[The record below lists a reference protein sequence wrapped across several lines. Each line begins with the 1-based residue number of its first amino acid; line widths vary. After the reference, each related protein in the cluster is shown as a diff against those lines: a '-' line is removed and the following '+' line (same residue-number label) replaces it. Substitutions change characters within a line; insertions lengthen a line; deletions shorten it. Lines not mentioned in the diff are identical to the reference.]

1 MPDPANR
8 ALRDLIRPDS
18 PDFTDFL
25 PGFNSLTSREQRE
38 LGRISDPFTG
48 DALQNALDREFRK
61 MERGMGAPSEND
73 RLVSDQLQLRIR
85 HQREQLRLELEGDPL
100 AGSNRSRMRSLY
112 NNLREKLG
120 RDPSPSEVQDTA
132 GARRRGKL
140 GERDRCI
147 QLGNCSQER
156 MDALDRDIADLQA
169 RKDQLDMAD
178 RQLAEN
184 REARGMARNADN
196 PNERPRNRPNEDL
209 DENPD
214 PNRPRDPP
222 DENPNRRPRNERG
235 KNSDDEDSVPDPKN
249 KGLNETPTDRNY
261 KKTIGKV
268 LVGLSAAA
276 VLFGVGAANIIEG
289 AHSLMGLNPNVG
301 NLVNGLPCECSCLRD
316 GDQCLDIA
324 SDESVKQHYPSFFD
338 KETGEF
344 TYCRR
349 QGETSSDCT
358 SGICGNH
365 FDISPG
371 SFSTVAILGS
381 FFSLILYVIVFV
393 YLILSRKGLSILKE
407 FKWIGGI
414 LFLVAAIYY
423 GTWMLSKQFPKISE
437 ELKKVVVF
445 TGKKIEPDKIGDN
458 IATSN
463 ISEDPFSCNDK
474 YDPIG
479 DVFDDN
485 LSSYFLKG
493 LTTSPITL
501 NEFNSSIS
509 DLTQLSLVGDFNEI
523 CGSDGSGCP
532 LVLSNDVSSSN
543 MVQNAE
549 NWVNREITGEL
560 IYMTQWQDPSCNYD
574 TNRIPF
580 KIIEDGITNNEEKCY
595 YKDNNEDVSIKVPDI
610 NKITNNQNIL
620 DLPRSTSSDTSD
632 NKSDLESAIDD
643 KAPDFVGDIYRSVT
657 SPSRIGGDLSL
668 DENRFKTILISNQ
681 DYNDKLSSYSII
693 EYLQSENS
701 NGDTVENHENIY
713 YPNKEEIYYPCY
725 QHNFSFNDGEC
736 EDAPTYCDTTTND
749 LCIDKSDNVNYHQ
762 HEGRSDTL
770 KRVDCCVRKCWKFDN
785 EHSVDE
791 DTKLVQE
798 CGTLMGFVA
807 IIVII
812 LTSLIILISLILLFR
827 AIITFKKNR
836 AKPDDKTV
844 LFDLIQ
850 KMAKSDEK
858 S

>member
-25 PGFNSLTSREQRE
+25 PGFENLSSRERRD

-85 HQREQLRLELEGDPL
+85 HQREQLRLELDGDPL
-100 AGSNRSRMRSLY
+100 VGSNRSRMRSLY

-132 GARRRGKL
+132 NVRRRGKL

-178 RQLAEN
+178 RQLADN

-214 PNRPRDPP
+214 TNTPRDRDNP
-222 DENPNRRPRNERG
+222 DEVPRNKRG
-235 KNSDDEDSVPDPKN
+235 KKSNDEPDEPDPKN

-261 KKTIGKV
+261 KKTLGK
-268 LVGLSAAA
+268 GLAVIAGVA
-276 VLFGVGAANIIEG
+276 VLFGLGAANIIEG

-301 NLVNGLPCECSCLRD
+301 NLVNGLPCECSCLRN

-324 SDESVKQHYPSFFD
+324 SDDSVKKHYPSFFD

-344 TYCRR
+344 TYCNR
-349 QGETSSDCT
+349 QDETSSDCT
-358 SGICGNH
+358 AGLCGNH

-371 SFSTVAILGS
+371 SFSTVAIIGS
-381 FFSLILYVIVFV
+381 FLTLILYIVITISGHLPELKELKWISATLVLV
-393 YLILSRKGLSILKE
+393 VVIYLGTLIL
-407 FKWIGGI
+407 
-414 LFLVAAIYY
+414 
-423 GTWMLSKQFPKISE
+423 TKQFPKISE
-437 ELKKVVVF
+437 ELKKLVVF
-445 TGKKIEPDKIGDN
+445 TGKQVGQIKEDN
-458 IATSN
+458 IGAID
-463 ISEDPFSCNDK
+463 ISENPFSCNDK

-479 DVFDDN
+479 DLFDDN

-493 LTTSPITL
+493 LTNSPITYS
-501 NEFNSSIS
+501 EYTSIS
-509 DLTQLSLVGDFNEI
+509 DLSQLSLVGDFNEI

-701 NGDTVENHENIY
+701 NGDTVENHENLY
-713 YPNKEEIYYPCY
+713 YPNKEEEYYPCY

-736 EDAPTYCDTTTND
+736 EDASTYCDTTTNN
-749 LCIDKSDNVNYHQ
+749 LCIDKSTNVNNHQ
-762 HEGRSDTL
+762 HKGRSDTL

-798 CGTLMGFVA
+798 CGTLMGFIA

-812 LTSLIILISLILLFR
+812 LTSLIILISVILLFR

-836 AKPDDKTV
+836 ATPDDKTV